1 MRKYGATVVPV
12 SVLIQMQQNA
22 TLPWTPTK
30 IVATVSIFL
39 NRLSTIEVHL
49 SSLSPHWGSANS
61 NFDTASLME
70 DLVGGIYP
78 YVTHDFV
85 CHLYSG
91 ANASVRTMVLAMM
104 YFKTIANQHPSLSY
118 KVQHVFAGTM
128 MIAMKQNKE
137 LFYSLEYYSNLFR
150 VAPEEVT
157 QFESDMLQLLH
168 GHVEA
173 DHELYKAYEISMFNA
188 VKSIDEPN
196 NSSK

>member
-30 IVATVSIFL
+30 IVATVSIF
-39 NRLSTIEVHL
+39 
-49 SSLSPHWGSANS
+49 
-61 NFDTASLME
+61 
-70 DLVGGIYP
+70 
-78 YVTHDFV
+78 DFV